1 MPMQTSQISVREVL
15 EIVFANKWLFLL
27 CVCIGLVAAYFV
39 SEQKTKTYRAEGALV
54 AQNPISNDPLTKGVS
69 DQVKKQMSDESS
81 LEFRFNK
88 SVEKLLDL
96 QNLQRIAQKLKV
108 AGFNPADL
116 DASAKALRNSLV
128 IGLRGSKITI
138 ACSMSVLKEENVQE
152 RTSVPED
159 VARVI
164 NEVGDELIK
173 SYELVRDEHIQNA
186 RKLLQGLRNQYD
198 KKVRDAEVA
207 LGNFDQLY
215 RLDLL
220 ADPTDLANDMNSI
233 NLENSTP
240 GSLVKQYEQS
250 VAQHMQTTVDLL
262 SKRAQREELQK
273 QIEQEPEF
281 YTVSYSS
288 AQSSNYEQAQKRY
301 VEAQSRLETLRKTRT
316 DLHPEVRKLAAEVEE
331 LRTRLESVTE
341 PVVKEERQEAN
352 PLRVELK
359 RQISQLD
366 SEIVGLE
373 QQQATIKRD
382 AEEIGERIKRSPSR
396 ATERNQ
402 LMADL
407 QVWEKMRNKVTQD
420 IAESQTAIDLSSGDR
435 SMRFIWSAKAVAPR
449 KPVGSNEQFILIMGV
464 FIGAVVGVILC
475 FVREFTDTS
484 FRNIEDASRYLDLPV
499 LGAIPEVPG
508 VPRRRRIRS
517 QKRSSSVAHLT

>member
-27 CVCIGLVAAYFV
+27 CVCIGLVVAYFV
-39 SEQKTKTYRAEGALV
+39 SEQKVKTYRAEGKLV
-54 AQNPISNDPLTKGVS
+54 VQNPFSNDPLTKGVS
-69 DQVKKQMSDESS
+69 EQVNKQMSDESS

-128 IGLRGSKITI
+128 IGLRANTITI
-138 ACSMSVLKEENVQE
+138 ACSMPVLKVENVQE

-159 VARVI
+159 VAKVT

-173 SYELVRDEHIQNA
+173 AYEQVRDEHIQDA

-198 KKVRDAEVA
+198 QKVRDAEIA

-220 ADPTDLANDMNSI
+220 ADPAELANDMNSI
-233 NLENSTP
+233 SLENSTP

-250 VAQHMQTTVDLL
+250 VALHMQTTVELL
-262 SKRAQREELQK
+262 SKRAQREELQR
-273 QIEQEPEF
+273 QIEEEPEF

-288 AQSSNYEQAQKRY
+288 AQSSNYEQSQKRY
-301 VEAQSRLETLRKTRT
+301 VEAASRLESLRKTRT

-331 LRTRLESVTE
+331 LRVRLESVTE

-359 RQISQLD
+359 RQISQMD

-373 QQQATIKRD
+373 QQQAAIKND
-382 AEEIGERIKRSPSR
+382 VEEIGERIKRSPSR

-407 QVWEKMRNKVTQD
+407 QVWEKMRKKVIED
-420 IAESQTAIDLSSGDR
+420 IAESETAVNLSTGDR
-435 SMRFIWSAKAVAPR
+435 SMRFSWLSKAVVQR
-449 KPVGSNEQFILIMGV
+449 VGSNEQFILIMGV
-464 FIGAVVGVILC
+464 FIGAVVGVVLC

>member
-27 CVCIGLVAAYFV
+27 CVCIGLLVAYFV
-39 SEQKTKTYRAEGALV
+39 AEQKVKTYRAEGKLLV
-54 AQNPISNDPLTKGVS
+54 QNPISSDPLTKGVS
-69 DQVKKQMSDESS
+69 DQVKKQLSEESS

-96 QNLQRIAQKLKV
+96 SNLQRIAQKLKIT
-108 AGFNPADL
+108 GFNPADL
-116 DASAKALRNSLV
+116 DASAKALRNSLT
-128 IGLRGSKITI
+128 IGLKGHTITI
-138 ACSMSVLKEENVQE
+138 ACLMADLKKDNVQE
-152 RTSVPED
+152 RTVVSED
-159 VARVI
+159 VAKVA

-173 SYELVRDEHIQNA
+173 SYEQVRDEHIQDA
-186 RKLLQGLRNQYD
+186 RKLLQGLRSQYD

-220 ADPTDLANDMNSI
+220 ADPTELANDMNSI
-233 NLENSTP
+233 SLENSTP

-250 VAQHMQTTVDLL
+250 VALHMQTTVELL
-262 SKRAQREELQK
+262 SKRAQREEIQRQL
-273 QIEQEPEF
+273 EEEPEF

-301 VEAQSRLETLRKTRT
+301 VEAVARLENLRKTRT

-331 LRTRLESVTE
+331 LRTRLESVAE

-359 RQISQLD
+359 RQIGQLD

-373 QQQATIKRD
+373 QQQAAIKRD
-382 AEEIGERIKRSPSR
+382 VEEIGERIKRSPSR

-407 QVWEKMRNKVTQD
+407 QVWEKMRKKVIED
-420 IAESQTAIDLSSGDR
+420 IAESETAVNLSTGER
-435 SMRFIWSAKAVAPR
+435 SMRFSWLTKAVG
-449 KPVGSNEQFILIMGV
+449 KPVGSNEQFILIMGA
-464 FIGAVVGVILC
+464 FIGAVVGVVLC

-517 QKRSSSVAHLT
+517 QKRSTSVAHIS

>member
-15 EIVFANKWLFLL
+15 EIVFANKWLFML
-27 CVCIGLVAAYFV
+27 CVCIGLVVSYFV
-39 SEQKTKTYRAEGALV
+39 SEQKTKTYRAEGKLTV
-54 AQNPISNDPLTKGVS
+54 ENPMSTNPLTKGVS

-81 LEFRFNK
+81 LEFRVNK
-88 SVEKLLDL
+88 SVEKLLAL
-96 QNLQRIAQKLKV
+96 PNLQRIAQKLKIT
-108 AGFNPADL
+108 GFNPADL
-116 DASAKALRNSLV
+116 DASAKALRASLV
-128 IGLRGSKITI
+128 VGLRGNVISI
-138 ACSMSVLKEENVQE
+138 ACSLPLLKVEDVQE

-159 VARVI
+159 AAKVA
-164 NEVGDELIK
+164 NEVGDELIAA
-173 SYELVRDEHIQNA
+173 YDDVRNEHIKDAQ
-186 RKLLQGLRNQYD
+186 KLLQGLRSQYD
-198 KKVRDAEVA
+198 KKVRDAEIA

-220 ADPTDLANDMNSI
+220 ADPSDLANDMNSI
-233 NLENSTP
+233 SLENSTP

-250 VAQHMQTTVDLL
+250 VALHMQTTVDLL
-262 SKRAQREELQK
+262 SKQAQREEIQRQL
-273 QIEQEPEF
+273 ELEPEF

-288 AQSSNYEQAQKRY
+288 AQSTNYEQAQKRY
-301 VEAQSRLETLRKTRT
+301 VEASARLDTLRKTRT
-316 DLHPEVRKLAAEVEE
+316 DLHPEVRKVAAEVEE
-331 LRTRLESVTE
+331 LRTRLESVAE

-352 PLRVELK
+352 PLRVDLK
-359 RQISQLD
+359 RQVSQLD

-373 QQQATIKRD
+373 QQQAAVKKD
-382 AEEIGERIKRSPSR
+382 VQEIGERIKRSPSR

-407 QVWEKMRNKVTQD
+407 QVWEKMRKKVIED
-420 IAESQTAIDLSSGDR
+420 IAESETAVNLSMGER
-435 SMRFIWSAKAVAPR
+435 SMRFSWLSKALVPK
-449 KPVGSNEQFILIMGV
+449 KPIGSNEQFILIMGA
-464 FIGAVVGVILC
+464 FIGAVVGIVLC

-484 FRNIEDASRYLDLPV
+484 FRNIDDASRYLDLPV